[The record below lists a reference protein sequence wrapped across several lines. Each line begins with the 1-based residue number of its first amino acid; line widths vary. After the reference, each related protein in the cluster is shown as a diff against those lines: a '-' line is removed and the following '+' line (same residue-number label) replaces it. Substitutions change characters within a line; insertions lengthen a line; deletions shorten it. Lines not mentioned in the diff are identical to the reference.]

1 MDNYF
6 NNTSFVNLILKWRLH
21 LAVITIAAAVAGMI
35 FSGSAFITPMYRSE
49 AIVYPA
55 NINSYSDE
63 SETEQMLQILQ
74 SQDIIDSMI
83 LKFNLAEHYKID
95 PQYKYYHTALFAEYH
110 QNVKISKTAY
120 EAISVSVRDKDPEQ
134 AAAMASE
141 ILKLY
146 DRKVASLH
154 KSKSSEVIEMYNEQ
168 LRAKKELIDSLQN
181 RLYVLGNEYG
191 LIDYS
196 VQSQEIM
203 KGYLR
208 TVYGNN
214 GSNINTKGVME
225 LKTNIEKHGGELLT
239 LIEMLQ
245 HEARTFVDIKLD
257 LEQAQ
262 RFNRSKLTY
271 SNIISKPFPS
281 DKKAY
286 PVRWIVVLF
295 AGLGAFLLA
304 ILAIFI
310 IDARNPAAQKK
321 SQQ

>member
-21 LAVITIAAAVAGMI
+21 LAVIIVAAALAGTI
-35 FSGSAFITPMYRSE
+35 FSGSAFITPLYKSE
-49 AIVYPA
+49 AVAYPA

-74 SQDIIDSMI
+74 SQDITDSMI
-83 LKFNLAEHYKID
+83 EKFQLVQHYEID
-95 PQYKYYHTALFAEYH
+95 PTYKYFKTALLAEYH
-110 QNVKISKTAY
+110 QNIKISKTPY
-120 EAISVSVRDKDPEQ
+120 EAISISVKDKDPEK
-134 AAAMASE
+134 AAAMAME

-146 DRKVASLH
+146 DHKVASMH
-154 KSKSSEVIEMYNEQ
+154 KSKSGEVIQMYEMQ
-168 LRAKKELIDSLQN
+168 LSAKKALIDSLQN
-181 RLYVLGNEYG
+181 RLYEMGNDYG

-196 VQSQEIM
+196 AQSQEIM

-208 TVYGNN
+208 TIYGNN
-214 GSNINTKGVME
+214 GGNINTKGVLE
-225 LKTNIEKHGGELLT
+225 LKSNIEKHGGELLT
-239 LIEMLQ
+239 VTEMLQ
-245 HEARTFVDIKLD
+245 HEARTFVEIKLD

-271 SNIISKPFPS
+271 SNIISKPYPS

-286 PVRWIVVLF
+286 PVRWIIVAF
-295 AGLGAFLLA
+295 SALGAFLLA
-304 ILAIFI
+304 ILVIFV

-321 SQQ
+321 QNI

>member
-6 NNTSFVNLILKWRLH
+6 NNTSFVNLILKWRIH
-21 LAVITIAAAVAGMI
+21 LAVITIAAAIAGMI
-35 FSGSAFITPMYRSE
+35 FSGSTFITPLYKSE

-63 SETEQMLQILQ
+63 SETEQMLQVLQ
-74 SQDIIDSMI
+74 SQDIVDSMI
-83 LKFNLAEHYKID
+83 RIFNLSEHYNID
-95 PQYKYYHTALFAEYH
+95 PNYKFYQTVLFAEYH

-120 EAISVSVRDKDPEQ
+120 EAISISVRDKDPEK

-141 ILKLY
+141 VLKLY

-154 KSKSSEVIEMYNEQ
+154 KSKSSEVIEMYNQQ
-168 LRAKKELIDSLQN
+168 LLAKKELIDSLQN
-181 RLYVLGNEYG
+181 RLYMLGNEYG
-191 LIDYS
+191 LIDYTS
-196 VQSQEIM
+196 QSQEIM

-225 LKTNIEKHGGELLT
+225 LKANIEKHGGELLT
-239 LIEMLQ
+239 ITEMLQ
-245 HEARTFVDIKLD
+245 HEARTFVEIKLD

-271 SNIISKPFPS
+271 SNIISKPYPS
-281 DKKAY
+281 DKKAF

-295 AGLGAFLLA
+295 SGLGAFLLA
-304 ILAIFI
+304 VLAIFV

-321 SQQ
+321 SHI